1 MGGRRRRLPVVE
13 RGLLLEA
20 QVFRKRWSNRTAS
33 ASARSWS
40 VWTRQRRRGCS
51 APLDNLGLR
60 FNGESGAGGQSA
72 RAVVSEQTM
81 AVGGS
86 KSESRMRR
94 CTDGCVAGSSVRTK
108 DNDGG
113 CWLR

>member
-1 MGGRRRRLPVVE
+1 MGGRRRRVPVVE
-13 RGLLLEA
+13 RSLLLEA
-20 QVFRKRWSNRTAS
+20 QVFWKRWSNRTAS

-40 VWTRQRRRGCS
+40 VWTRHIRRGCS

-60 FNGESGAGGQSA
+60 LNGEGGTGGQSA
-72 RAVVSEQTM
+72 RALVSEQTM
-81 AVGGS
+81 AVGGN

-94 CTDGCVAGSSVRTK
+94 CTDGCVAGSSVQTK
-108 DNDGG
+108 DDDGG